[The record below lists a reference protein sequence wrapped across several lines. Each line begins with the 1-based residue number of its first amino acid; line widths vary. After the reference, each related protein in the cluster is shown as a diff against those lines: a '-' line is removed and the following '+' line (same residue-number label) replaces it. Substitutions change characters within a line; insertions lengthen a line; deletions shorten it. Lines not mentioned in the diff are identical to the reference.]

1 MRLCHTAVFLPGC
14 WQIESNEEVVS
25 QRSHYKKTCTSFQAS
40 NALSKHFIAASG
52 FPNRLLRSLREM
64 QLPNLCST
72 IRQEGPNESK
82 SKMARNTTWQF
93 CNETTLVFV
102 WRHWLWLFLWMAKGA
117 LTRALHNSKLHRNS
131 NVSDKSLQNLFP
143 LNRSRKVWW
152 RLVEFRVALPSS
164 GNIAAACRTTALSFC
179 FLWRAL
185 ATAWDRDISKKKDYL
200 PSPS

>member
-1 MRLCHTAVFLPGC
+1 MKRLSHNGPIRRHALHSRPPMHFQSISLQLLDFPIAC
-14 WQIESNEEVVS
+14 WEVCEKCNSQISAPQSV
-25 QRSHYKKTCTSFQAS
+25 R
-40 NALSKHFIAASG
+40 
-52 FPNRLLRSLREM
+52 
-64 QLPNLCST
+64 
-72 IRQEGPNESK
+72 GPNESK

-93 CNETTLVFV
+93 CNETTLLFV